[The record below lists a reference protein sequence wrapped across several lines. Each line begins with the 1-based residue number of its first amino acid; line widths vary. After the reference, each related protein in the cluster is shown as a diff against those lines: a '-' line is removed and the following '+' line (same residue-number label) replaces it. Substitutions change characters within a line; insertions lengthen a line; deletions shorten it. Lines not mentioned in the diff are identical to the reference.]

1 MFARGVTQNTARSG
15 CKKMPGSLPEL
26 MWYYHREPAA
36 PSTTSLLSEQ
46 WQPSSTQRLPVEVTV
61 IFFSEAPISLSSLLL
76 TPSTS
81 SRLFGQMKTSVGA
94 TRRLQG
100 VALILTQTFQART
113 CSTCCLPRLM
123 SRAGKCPGQKAIA
136 SQA

>member
-15 CKKMPGSLPEL
+15 CKEMPGSFPLP
-26 MWYYHREPAA
+26 MWYYLREPAT

-46 WQPSSTQRLPVEVTV
+46 WQPLTQRLPDCGSDRN
-61 IFFSEAPISLSSLLL
+61 FFSKAPISLSSPLL
-76 TPSTS
+76 TPSTP

-100 VALILTQTFQART
+100 VALVLISTQTFLART
-113 CSTCCLPRLM
+113 WRTCCLPRLM
-123 SRAGKCPGQKAIA
+123 SRAGKCPGQKA

>member
-1 MFARGVTQNTARSG
+1 MFARGVTQNTVRSG
-15 CKKMPGSLPEL
+15 CKEMPGFLPVP
-26 MWYYHREPAA
+26 MWYYLREPAA

-46 WQPSSTQRLPVEVTV
+46 WQPSTQRLPVEVTV

-76 TPSTS
+76 TPSTPG
-81 SRLFGQMKTSVGA
+81 LFGQMKTSVGA

-100 VALILTQTFQART
+100 VALISTKTFQART
-113 CSTCCLPRLM
+113 WRTCCLPQLM